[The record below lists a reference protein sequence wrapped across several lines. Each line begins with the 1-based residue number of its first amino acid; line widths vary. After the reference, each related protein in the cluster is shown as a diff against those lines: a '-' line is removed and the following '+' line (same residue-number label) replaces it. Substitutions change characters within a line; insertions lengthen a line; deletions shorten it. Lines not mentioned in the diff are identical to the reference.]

1 MKFDL
6 KTDFKTKMLKKL
18 EDKEQM
24 GWIVGRA
31 ALNHEMRYSYSFR
44 IINNVRPVLG
54 DVYCDNYNI
63 GEEFYIFDDDKYV
76 FVNKEYP
83 NVAHVLAA
91 CKTENNIYPKWLSLR
106 MFKYSVSEYQEERLG
121 EDSFIYSLVKYK
133 NKEGYKKY
141 LADNFLSD
149 FLKSSDSKMARSL
162 RHRLE
167 LCDEGEF
174 PIISIYPA
182 TNNENDVFKEVC
194 DCKTNLEMWEKLKG
208 RCVRVVKKT
217 PVLTLGMNNC
227 HLITVNVPAF
237 VFVDKDIKK
246 EIIDEKDFEPQ
257 FFFDDYRIVIDKKTK
272 KYGIKNRLTNR
283 SVISCVFD
291 EISYQHFNNPRY
303 FDSDIILVHFKKDGL
318 ESMCKSDE
326 LNTISRLRKK

>member
-6 KTDFKTKMLKKL
+6 KTDFKTKMLKML
-18 EDKEQM
+18 EDKERM
-24 GWIVGRA
+24 GWIVGKA
-31 ALNHEMRYSYSFR
+31 SLNHEMKYSYSFR
-44 IINNVRPVLG
+44 IINSLRPVLG

-63 GEEFYIFDDDKYV
+63 GEEYYIFDDDKYV

-106 MFKYSVSEYQEERLG
+106 MFNYSVFEHQEERV
-121 EDSFIYSLVKYK
+121 EDYSIYLLVKYK
-133 NKEGYKKY
+133 SKEGFEKY
-141 LADNFLSD
+141 LADNFYSD
-149 FLKSSDSKMARSL
+149 FLKTSDSNMARSL
-162 RHRLE
+162 RLTLE
-167 LCDEGEF
+167 LCDKGEY
-174 PIISIYPA
+174 PNIRIYPA
-182 TNNENDVFKEVC
+182 SNNKNDVFKEVC
-194 DCKTNLEMWEKLKG
+194 DCKTNLEMWEKLRG

-257 FFFDDYRIVIDKKTK
+257 YFFDDYRIVIDKKTK